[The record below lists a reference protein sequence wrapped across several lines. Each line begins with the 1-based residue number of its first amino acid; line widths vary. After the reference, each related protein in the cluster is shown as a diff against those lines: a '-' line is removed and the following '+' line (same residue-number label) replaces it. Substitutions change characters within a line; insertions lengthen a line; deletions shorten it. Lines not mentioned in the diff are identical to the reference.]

1 MVSTIVKARAT
12 GRSYP
17 RTLFSGIAIC
27 ALCGHTLASRPKA
40 DGQPA
45 YVCATDLGGCGK
57 IRVTARDFEEDVLGR
72 LFNRLDT
79 AQLHEARTDDHTEEA
94 VAELALLE
102 GVKKRLAELAGSGE
116 MDLEE
121 FRASRAANE
130 RAMQSLRQAMAK
142 SAEEEGLQRTRAE
155 AVDLW
160 AKWDELDIDSRRRV
174 VQALA
179 ERVEVG
185 PAVRGRNF
193 YPPDRARITY
203 R

>member
-1 MVSTIVKARAT
+1 VSAMVKARAT
-12 GRSYP
+12 GHSYP
-17 RTLFSGIAIC
+17 QTLLSGIASY

-40 DGQPA
+40 DRQPA
-45 YVCATDLGGCGK
+45 YVCATDLGSCGK
-57 IRVTARDFEEDVLGR
+57 IRVTAKDFEEDVLGR
-72 LFNRLDT
+72 IFSRIDT
-79 AQLHEARTDDHTEEA
+79 AQLHTAPADDPTEEA
-94 VAELALLE
+94 LAELARLE

-121 FRASRAANE
+121 FRAARAANE

-142 SAEEEGLQRTRAE
+142 SAEEEALQRTRAE

-160 AKWDELDIDSRRRV
+160 ARWDELDVDSRRRV

-193 YPPDRARITY
+193 YSPERVKVTY